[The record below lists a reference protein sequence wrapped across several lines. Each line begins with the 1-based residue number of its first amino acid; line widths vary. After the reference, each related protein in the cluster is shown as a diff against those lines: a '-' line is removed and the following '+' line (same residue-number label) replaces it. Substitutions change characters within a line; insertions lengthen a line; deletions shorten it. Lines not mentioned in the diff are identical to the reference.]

1 MLFYS
6 TNFGWSLCDTTVLN
20 ERNNESRTG
29 CKLSLKNWNKRNNI
43 TILLL
48 NGNMEANSALSI
60 IFYHAISWSIKTG
73 YKLPESYILRML
85 KMNMD
90 RWYIIGKLYGFQIS
104 LTRLIR
110 LYGRFITFWFWHILC
125 FAHRSYIGLHKM
137 FSSRF
142 LALIG

>member
-1 MLFYS
+1 MKLIILSYMFAFYL
-6 TNFGWSLCDTTVLN
+6 TNLGWSLWDTIVLN
-20 ERNNESRTG
+20 ERNNESRIG
-29 CKLSLKNWNKRNNI
+29 CKLSLKNWNKRNII
-43 TILLL
+43 TILLW

-60 IFYHAISWSIKTG
+60 IFYHAISWSIKSG

-110 LYGRFITFWFWHILC
+110 LHGRLITLFLT
-125 FAHRSYIGLHKM
+125 YIV
-137 FSSRF
+137 FRT
-142 LALIG
+142 